1 MTKHELK
8 ECRESRREIRQL
20 LDEMEAIEAE
30 VTSPK
35 IPKLSGMPPSEPVT
49 SDRMAENVAK
59 WVDLQ
64 QEYRDKL
71 SRSFDMRMAVEK
83 AMDVLTPTERQV
95 IRAYYIQGKTW
106 EEVCVAVNYEWA
118 QTHRKHASALRKLAA
133 KDDIE

>member
-20 LDEMEAIEAE
+20 LDEMEALEAE

-35 IPKLSGMPPSEPVT
+35 IPKLSGMPPSEPAT

-64 QEYRDKL
+64 QTYRDKL
-71 SRSFDMRMAVEK
+71 LRCFDLRMAVEK

-95 IRAYYIQGKTW
+95 IRAYYIQGMTW
-106 EEVCVAVNYEWA
+106 EEVCVAVNYSWK
-118 QTHRKHASALRKLAA
+118 QTHRIHSSALQKMAA
-133 KDDIE
+133 NE

>member
-1 MTKHELK
+1 MTKQELK

-35 IPKLSGMPPSEPVT
+35 IPKLSGMPPSEPAT
-49 SDRMAENVAK
+49 SDRMAENVAR

-64 QEYRDKL
+64 QTYRDKL
-71 SRSFDMRMAVEK
+71 SRCFDLRMDVEK

-106 EEVCVAVNYEWA
+106 EEVCVAVNYSWRE
-118 QTHRKHASALRKLAA
+118 THRKHASALKKMAA
-133 KDDIE
+133 ESE

>member
-1 MTKHELK
+1 MTKQELK

-20 LDEMEAIEAE
+20 LDEMEALESE

-35 IPKLSGMPPSEPVT
+35 IPKLSGMPPCQPAT
-49 SDRMAENVAK
+49 GDRMAENVAR

-71 SRSFDMRMAVEK
+71 SRCLDMRMAVEK
-83 AMDVLTPTERQV
+83 AMDVLTPIERQV

-106 EEVCVAVNYEWA
+106 EEVCVTVNYEWA

>member
-1 MTKHELK
+1 MTKQELK

-35 IPKLSGMPPSEPVT
+35 IPKLSGMPPSEPAT

-71 SRSFDMRMAVEK
+71 SRCFDLRMAVEK

-95 IRAYYIQGKTW
+95 IRAYYIQGMTW
-106 EEVCVAVNYEWA
+106 EEVCVAVNYSWK
-118 QTHRKHASALRKLAA
+118 QTHRIHSSALQKMAA
-133 KDDIE
+133 NE